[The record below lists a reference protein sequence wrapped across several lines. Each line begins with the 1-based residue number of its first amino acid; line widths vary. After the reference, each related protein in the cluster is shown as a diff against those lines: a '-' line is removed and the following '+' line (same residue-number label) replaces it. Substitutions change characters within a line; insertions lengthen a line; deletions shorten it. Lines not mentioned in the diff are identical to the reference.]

1 MRKGTNGNKFKRTN
15 KETHSAGMRK
25 TFPGAGVQKD
35 NYGGNHRE
43 VQRVQQQLSEHFPC
57 KGRRTDW
64 KKSFA
69 YFSR

>member
-1 MRKGTNGNKFKRTN
+1 MPAE
-15 KETHSAGMRK
+15 KELQTGIEFTETEVWSDGDKLRRAGRR
-25 TFPGAGVQKD
+25 F
-35 NYGGNHRE
+35 
-43 VQRVQQQLSEHFPC
+43 QQQLPEYFPC